1 MIYVGALKRSVD
13 FVLGTVLLFIFS
25 PVFIFSMFAVF
36 FSSPGGV
43 FFKQMRVGRGKRAFS
58 LLKFRT
64 MYVNPERG
72 IEQTLL
78 GDPDV
83 TVVGSLLRRLK
94 IDELPQLINVLKG
107 DMSLVGPRPC
117 LLETAETAPEW
128 AQKRFTVAPGLTGLA
143 QVNGNIS
150 LCWEERWNYDIVYVD
165 TMSFWLD
172 LVIIFKTIG
181 VVVLGEERFRSIP

>member
-1 MIYVGALKRSVD
+1 MIYVGTLKRSFD
-13 FVLGTVLLFIFS
+13 FVLSITLLIIFC
-25 PVFIFSMFAVF
+25 PVFIISMFAIIV
-36 FSSPGGV
+36 SSPGGV
-43 FFKQMRVGRGKRAFS
+43 FFKQTRVGRGKRTFS

-83 TVVGSLLRRLK
+83 TLVGYLLRRLK

-143 QVNGNIS
+143 QVNGNIF
-150 LCWEERWNYDIVYVD
+150 LRWEERWNYDILYVD
-165 TMSFWLD
+165 TISLWLD
-172 LVIIFKTIG
+172 VIIIFKTIG
-181 VVVLGEERFRSIP
+181 VVVLGEERFRSMP